1 MNRFQS
7 VGRSSPF
14 WVHHEIVLYLL
25 CLNLLQKKQAY
36 FDYMVTI
43 TTMLGTNNTVAKAEM
58 QDVLEFETKLANV
71 SENIFRYNQ

>member
-1 MNRFQS
+1 M
-7 VGRSSPF
+7 
-14 WVHHEIVLYLL
+14 HHEIVLYLL